1 MVDSLLNP
9 KSSRNK
15 DSAGEHREIP
25 APLRRRQPNG
35 LIRSIGLGAVAV
47 AFSVYWLGRSFAV
60 DWAEIRFYLTTSLL
74 FVGVFIGAALLV
86 WVVVRLL
93 PRLLKRWLGR

>member
-9 KSSRNK
+9 RSKSSK
-15 DSAGEHREIP
+15 HSSTAGDVP
-25 APLRRRQPNG
+25 APLRRRQPNR
-35 LIRSIGLGAVAV
+35 LIRSILLGAVTV
-47 AFSVYWLGRSFAV
+47 AFAIYWVGRSFDV
-60 DWAEIRFYLTTSLL
+60 DWAEIQLYLLTSVL

-93 PRLLKRWLGR
+93 PRLVKRALGR